1 MANMFIKYEL
11 GKHATANP
19 SNLLAAEQG
28 EHIFSVELT
37 TDADN
42 GNLIAIG
49 DLKSFDL
56 FKEKAVTTFTGKI
69 VQKMPNGNF
78 LVLVEDAGDACLVYN
93 VPVAAEEFTSRWKNE
108 SVMYNKAGSIVRAYG
123 LRKWD
128 RFEVS
133 AEGFTGTPEVGK
145 SITGVADKKMTV
157 GA

>member
-19 SNLLAAEQG
+19 SNILAAEQG
-28 EHIFSVELT
+28 AHMFSIELT

-42 GNLIAIG
+42 GNLIAVG
-49 DLKSFDL
+49 DWKSLDL
-56 FKEKAVTTFTGKI
+56 FKEKEVTTFTGKI
-69 VQKMPNGNF
+69 VEKMKNGNY
-78 LVLVEDAGDACLVYN
+78 LVLVENPGDACLVYN
-93 VPVAAEEFTSRWKNE
+93 VPVAAEDFTSVWKHE

-123 LRKWD
+123 LSKWD

-133 AEGFTGTPEVGK
+133 VEGFSGNPEVGK
-145 SITGVADKKMTV
+145 SITGVADKKMVV